1 MHLFTKGLIFY
12 LASWMVV
19 AGMFAGM
26 PTDAYALLMPSELAT
41 GAVAP
46 ADQRVVDLEQIQSKL
61 ESKLVAQRLS
71 DLGLTQ
77 DEVQTRMQSLTDDQ
91 LHQVVQN
98 LDGVQM
104 GGDLILILAIVGVVV
119 LVLALLG
126 ALGHG
131 HH

>member
-1 MHLFTKGLIFY
+1 MHFFTKGLIFY
-12 LASWMVV
+12 LAFWMVV

-26 PTDAYALLMPSELAT
+26 PTAAYALLMPSELAT
-41 GAVAP
+41 GVVTS
-46 ADQRVVDLEQIQSKL
+46 ADQRVADLEQIQSKL

-77 DEVQTRMQSLTDDQ
+77 DEVQTRIQSLTDDQ
-91 LHQVVQN
+91 LHQVAQN

-104 GGDLILILAIVGVVV
+104 GGELLLILAIVGAVV
-119 LVLALLG
+119 LVLALIG
-126 ALGHG
+126 AIGHG